1 MKKLLLAL
9 LIVAL
14 GYLTYTTIAN
24 GTTVFGLTIPSY
36 KTLTEKN
43 DKLDTDIADLSKSIN
58 IDYSVAVTSVASSK
72 TKFNKAK
79 QEYDSVAANAT
90 DEQLEAAMKE
100 EEFLLDY
107 LWIVVGNYAEDNN
120 VKFWMNTAENATLE
134 FDVTGTYI
142 SIINFVYDLSNDP
155 ELRFVIDNIQLEA
168 GASKNTVTKAKF
180 TVEGITVVT
189 K

>member
-14 GYLTYTTIAN
+14 GYLTYSTIAN
-24 GTTVFGLTIPSY
+24 GTTLAGLTIPSY

-43 DKLDTDIADLSKSIN
+43 TKLDSDIADLSKAIN
-58 IDYSVAVTSVASSK
+58 IDYSVAITSVASAK
-72 TKFNKAK
+72 TKFNSAK

>member
-1 MKKLLLAL
+1 MKKLLLVL
-9 LIVAL
+9 LILAL
-14 GYLTYTTIAN
+14 GYLTYNTVAN
-24 GTTVFGLTIPSY
+24 GTVLAGMIIPSY
-36 KTLTEKN
+36 KTLTQNNEKLEK
-43 DKLDTDIADLSKSIN
+43 DKGELAMTIN
-58 IDYSVAVTSVASSK
+58 TNYSVATGSVATAK
-72 TKFNKAK
+72 AKFNKAK
-79 QEYDSVAANAT
+79 QEYDSLAANAT

-107 LWIVVGNYAEDNN
+107 LWIVIGNYAEDNN
-120 VKFWMNTAENATLE
+120 VKFWMNATENATLE

>member
-1 MKKLLLAL
+1 MNASQFQKLSNDLRSLAR
-9 LIVAL
+9 I
-14 GYLTYTTIAN
+14 
-24 GTTVFGLTIPSY
+24 IPLHCGAVQNNRFDSNVDMF
-36 KTLTEKN
+36 E
-43 DKLDTDIADLSKSIN
+43 
-58 IDYSVAVTSVASSK
+58 IDS
-72 TKFNKAK
+72 F
-79 QEYDSVAANAT
+79 
-90 DEQLEAAMKE
+90 EQLEAAMKE

-107 LWIVVGNYAEDNN
+107 LWIVIGNYAEDNN
-120 VKFWMNTAENATLE
+120 VKFWMNTTENATLE

>member
-1 MKKLLLAL
+1 
-9 LIVAL
+9 
-14 GYLTYTTIAN
+14 
-24 GTTVFGLTIPSY
+24 
-36 KTLTEKN
+36 
-43 DKLDTDIADLSKSIN
+43 
-58 IDYSVAVTSVASSK
+58 
-72 TKFNKAK
+72 
-79 QEYDSVAANAT
+79 
-90 DEQLEAAMKE
+90 MKE

-120 VKFWMNTAENATLE
+120 VKFSMETTESATLE

-168 GASKNTVTKAKF
+168 GTSKNTVTKAKF

>member
-1 MKKLLLAL
+1 MKKILLAL

-14 GYLTYTTIAN
+14 GYLTYSTITT

-43 DKLDTDIADLSKSIN
+43 DKLDTDIADLSKAIN
-58 IDYSVAVTSVASSK
+58 IDYSVAVSSVATAK
-72 TKFNKAK
+72 AKFNKEK
-79 QEYDSVAANAT
+79 QEYDSLAANAT

-142 SIINFVYDLSNDP
+142 SIINFIYDLSNDP
-155 ELRFVIDNIQLEA
+155 ELKFVIDNIQLEA
-168 GASKNTVTKAKF
+168 GASVDTVTKAKF